1 MVDLDNAQMF
11 FVGGKDIGTIQITK
25 WDLPDALKKGVGI
38 LTADAY
44 LSQYRTVQAEII
56 QRNTLIKRMKQEIFG
71 GPTQKVTAAIDA
83 MMGRQTAGA
92 HWDANDLERFK
103 EEVAKQEKVVEEF
116 RRFLLT
122 VTQQICKIERE
133 DFRIILMGRYIHIQS
148 WEEIADLLK
157 FSVDYTKKEQKEAAL
172 NAFAQKFSHDFY
184 KVPTNPPKSHGLDVI

>member
-11 FVGGKDIGTIQITK
+11 FVGGKDIGTIRITK
-25 WDLPDALKKGVGI
+25 WDLPDTLKKGVGI

-122 VTQQICKIERE
+122 VTQQICKIDRE
-133 DFRIILMGRYIHIQS
+133 DFRIILMGRYIHMQS
-148 WEEIADLLK
+148 WEEIADLLN
-157 FSVDYTKKEQKEAAL
+157 FSLAYTKQELREAAL
-172 NAFAQKFSHDFY
+172 EAFAKKFSDIFY
-184 KVPTNPPKSHGLDVI
+184 KVPTNPI

>member
-25 WDLPDALKKGVGI
+25 WDLPDILKKGVSV

-56 QRNTLIKRMKQEIFG
+56 QRNKLIKRLKQEIFG

-83 MMGRQTAGA
+83 MMGRTTAGA
-92 HWDANDLERFK
+92 HWGAADLEQFK
-103 EEVAKQEKVVEEF
+103 EEVAMQEKVVEEF

-122 VTQQICKIERE
+122 VTRQICQMERE
-133 DFRIILMGRYIHIQS
+133 DFRIILMGRYINMQS

-157 FSVDYTKKEQKEAAL
+157 FSLAYTKQELRGAAL
-172 NAFAQKFSHDFY
+172 GAFEKKFSDTFY
-184 KVPTNPPKSHGLDVI
+184 KVPTNPI

>member
-11 FVGGKDIGTIQITK
+11 FVGGEDIGTIRITK
-25 WDLPDALKKGVGI
+25 WDLPDTLKKGVGI

-56 QRNTLIKRMKQEIFG
+56 QRNTLIKRMNQEIFG
-71 GPTQKVTAAIDA
+71 GPTARVTAAIDA

-92 HWDANDLERFK
+92 HWDANDLERFE

-133 DFRIILMGRYIHIQS
+133 DFRVVLMGRYIHMQS
-148 WEEIADLLK
+148 WEEIADLLQFSSDFVRGKLRIAALQAFEDK
-157 FSVDYTKKEQKEAAL
+157 FSSEFYQVNTK
-172 NAFAQKFSHDFY
+172 N
-184 KVPTNPPKSHGLDVI
+184 T